1 MKVVLAFDS
10 FKGSLTAKQATDA
23 TAMGITD
30 AFPTAEIVC
39 LPMADG
45 GEGTTETLVRHMGA
59 EWTTCKIHDPLMRPL
74 VTRYAIGANR
84 RVAIMEMAAAAGL
97 TLLQSNEQNPM
108 KTTTFGVGEMLLDAV
123 RAGIQHIL
131 IGIGGSATNDGGTGM
146 LAALGAKFY
155 INNHIIECPRGGD
168 LIHLTSIDLSSLAAF
183 HNVQIEVLCD
193 VSNPLFGHNGAA
205 YVYAPQKGATQ
216 DEIKLLDSGLRN
228 LARLCK
234 ADPSIPGCGAA
245 GGLGYAFCLL
255 GAQLR
260 KGVDVVLETAGLA
273 THLHNA
279 DLVITGEGK
288 IDSQTLNN
296 KLPFGVMSIARTYN
310 IPTIA
315 LAGCVDNHNLL
326 VSAGFQNVI
335 GINPS
340 NSPLS
345 ETMNP
350 EVAAHRLRNTAKE
363 VVKEMLLNGNY

>member
-23 TAMGITD
+23 AAMGITD
-30 AFPTAEIVC
+30 AFPTAEVVC

-45 GEGTTETLVRHMGA
+45 GEGTTETLVRHIGA
-59 EWTTCKIHDPLMRPL
+59 EWTTCKVHDPLMRPL
-74 VTRYAIGANR
+74 VTRYAVGTNR
-84 RVAIMEMAAAAGL
+84 YVAIMEMAAAAGL
-97 TLLQSNEQNPM
+97 TLLQSNKQNPM

-155 INNHIIECPRGGD
+155 INNRVIDCPRGGD
-168 LIHLTSIDLSSLAAF
+168 LIHLTSVDLSSLAAF
-183 HNVQIEVLCD
+183 RNVQIEVLCD
-193 VSNPLFGHNGAA
+193 VSNPLFGCNGAA

-216 DEIKLLDSGLRN
+216 DEVKLLDSGLRN

-260 KGVDVVLETAGLA
+260 RGVDVVLETAGLA

-296 KLPFGVMSIARTYN
+296 KLPFGVMSMARTYN

-315 LAGCVDNHNLL
+315 LAGCVANHDQL
-326 VSAGFQNVI
+326 VLAGFHNVV
-335 GINPS
+335 GINPPDS
-340 NSPLS
+340 LLN
-345 ETMNP
+345 EAMKV

-363 VVKEMLLNGNY
+363 VVKEIFLNGNH